1 MAKRSLNVRSRSAN
15 GFSMIEVLIALVV
28 ICIGVLGLAA
38 LQGKTLRY
46 TNEAG
51 NRNAAAMLAADLIE
65 MMRSNRSQL
74 ISSSTGKLA
83 SDSTYFKA
91 AGNDFP
97 TTRTSSCRDANGCT
111 PSQLAADQL
120 AGWVQQVRRTLP
132 IGDNDDLLKNQYLI
146 CATQNPTAATPCSQT
161 GSAILIQLAWLGKDA
176 CPSGQTCPS
185 LDADHREYYR
195 ISFQP

>member
-1 MAKRSLNVRSRSAN
+1 
-15 GFSMIEVLIALVV
+15 MIEVLIALVV
-28 ICIGVLGLAA
+28 ICIGVLGMAA

-65 MMRSNRSQL
+65 MMRSNRGQL
-74 ISSSTGKLA
+74 VDSNGQLATDSS
-83 SDSTYFKA
+83 YFKA
-91 AGNDFP
+91 VGAAFP
-97 TTRTSSCRDANGCT
+97 VTRTNGCRTADGCT
-111 PSQLAADQL
+111 PSQLAKDQL
-120 AGWVQQVRRTLP
+120 AGWVQQVRNTLP
-132 IGDNDDLLKNQYLI
+132 IGDDDELLKNQYVI
-146 CATQNPTAATPCSQT
+146 CATQNPTAVTPCSQN

-176 CPSGQTCPS
+176 CPSGQTCLS

>member
-1 MAKRSLNVRSRSAN
+1 MAKRSPSAPCKRTE
-15 GFSMIEVLIALVV
+15 GFSVIEVLIALVV
-28 ICIGVLGLAA
+28 VCIGVLGMAA

-51 NRNAAAMLAADLIE
+51 NRNAAAMLATDLIE
-65 MMRSNRSQL
+65 MMRSNRGQL
-74 ISSSTGKLA
+74 IDSTGKL
-83 SDSTYFKA
+83 STDSAYFKT
-91 AGNDFP
+91 AGNEFP
-97 TTRTSSCRDANGCT
+97 TTRTSTCRDANGCT
-111 PSQLAADQL
+111 PSQLAEDQL

-132 IGDNDDLLKNQYLI
+132 IGDDDELLKNQYVI
-146 CATQNPTAATPCSQT
+146 CATRNPTAATPCSQN

-176 CPSGQTCPS
+176 CPSGQTCLS

>member
-1 MAKRSLNVRSRSAN
+1 
-15 GFSMIEVLIALVV
+15 MIEVLIALVV

-65 MMRSNRSQL
+65 MMRSNRGQL
-74 ISSSTGKLA
+74 IGSNGKLA
-83 SDSTYFKA
+83 TDSSYFKA

-97 TTRTSSCRDANGCT
+97 TTRTSSCRNTNGCT
-111 PSQLAADQL
+111 PSQLAEDQL

-132 IGDNDDLLKNQYLI
+132 IGDDDGLLKNQYVI

>member
-1 MAKRSLNVRSRSAN
+1 MAKRSPNVRSRSAD

-65 MMRSNRSQL
+65 MMRSNRGQL
-74 ISSSTGKLA
+74 IGSNGQLATDSS
-83 SDSTYFKA
+83 YFKA

-97 TTRTSSCRDANGCT
+97 TTRTSSCRNTNGCT
-111 PSQLAADQL
+111 PSQLAEDQL

-132 IGDNDDLLKNQYLI
+132 IGDNDDLLKNQYVI

>member
-1 MAKRSLNVRSRSAN
+1 
-15 GFSMIEVLIALVV
+15 MIEVLIALVV
-28 ICIGVLGLAA
+28 ICIGVLGMAA

-51 NRNAAAMLAADLIE
+51 NRNTAAMLAADLIE
-65 MMRSNRSQL
+65 MMRSNRGQL
-74 ISSSTGKLA
+74 IGSTGKLA
-83 SDSTYFKA
+83 TDSAYFKE

-97 TTRTSSCRDANGCT
+97 TTRTSKCRDADGCT
-111 PSQLAADQL
+111 PSQLAVDQL

-132 IGDNDDLLKNQYLI
+132 IGDDDELLKNQYII
-146 CATQNPTAATPCSQT
+146 CATQNPTAATPCSQS

-176 CPSGQTCPS
+176 CPSGQTCLS

>member
-1 MAKRSLNVRSRSAN
+1 MAKRSPNARCRRAK
-15 GFSMIEVLIALVV
+15 GFSMIEVLIAMVV
-28 ICIGVLGLAA
+28 ICIGVLGMAA

-65 MMRSNRSQL
+65 MMRSNRGQL
-74 ISSSTGKLA
+74 IGSDGKLA
-83 SDSTYFKA
+83 TDSAYFKA

-97 TTRTSSCRDANGCT
+97 TTRTSNCRNANGCT
-111 PSQLAADQL
+111 PSQLAEDQL
-120 AGWVQQVRRTLP
+120 AGWVQQVRHTLP
-132 IGDNDDLLKNQYLI
+132 IGDDDELLKNQYVI

-176 CPSGQTCPS
+176 CPSGQTCLS